1 MNEQGRRREGPP
13 GWFAAAGLAVVFG
26 LYAFIAAEIGL
37 GTPVWVFG
45 ALAAVCG
52 AVAVPLAVVGLVRWA
67 RDAARWV
74 RDERAA
80 TRNPNHRPPT
90 TTT

>member
-1 MNEQGRRREGPP
+1 MNEQRRPGPGRWSLG
-13 GWFAAAGLAVVFG
+13 FAGLTAGFGAWAVLLALAG
-26 LYAFIAAEIGL
+26 LDTG
-37 GTPVWVFG
+37 VWVFG

-52 AVAVPLAVVGLVRWA
+52 AVTVPLVAVGLVRWA

-80 TRNPNHRPPT
+80 TRGPDHRPPT
-90 TTT
+90 TT